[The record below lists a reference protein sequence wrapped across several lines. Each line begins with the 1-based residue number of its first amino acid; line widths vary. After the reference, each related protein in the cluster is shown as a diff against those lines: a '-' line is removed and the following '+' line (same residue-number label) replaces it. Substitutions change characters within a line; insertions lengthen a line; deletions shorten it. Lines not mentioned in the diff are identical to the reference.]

1 MWMKLCEQNKNT
13 LHSKPWVSRV
23 VCAWVF
29 WVHECVGAVGQ
40 ILAWM
45 MRAHKIFMWVKIL
58 VWVAWVTYVH
68 KILAWVEKLA
78 SVKNNILYV
87 LFLFIILCS

>member
-1 MWMKLCEQNKNT
+1 MGFEG
-13 LHSKPWVSRV
+13 S

-45 MRAHKIFMWVKIL
+45 M
-58 VWVAWVTYVH
+58 
-68 KILAWVEKLA
+68 
-78 SVKNNILYV
+78 
-87 LFLFIILCS
+87 